1 VNEERALD
9 APFLFFGMMYVHD
22 PRTTENHLAMRK
34 ITGVQILAFNLLLAL
49 CAGIT
54 WLVHTVLIAP
64 WAGALGEYRAV
75 FNVFACA
82 LIFFCVAIAVH
93 RAFLAA
99 WPLRPGEVAE
109 NSQQEF
115 VYHVYILF
123 YLLIFYPVLRSGIPP
138 APFMRLLYQALG
150 ARLGSNTYSQGLIHD
165 PIFVR
170 IGSNSTVGQSALIIP
185 HQIEGAKLAHLP
197 VDIGDHVTI
206 GASSVILP
214 GVRIGNHAI
223 VATGAVVPKGTVIG
237 DGEVWGGVPA
247 RKLR

>member
-1 VNEERALD
+1 
-9 APFLFFGMMYVHD
+9 
-22 PRTTENHLAMRK
+22 MRK
-34 ITGVQILAFNLLLAL
+34 ISFIQILAFEAL
-49 CAGIT
+49 MVLCGILT
-54 WLVHTVLIAP
+54 WLAHWLAVSGWVALLGDYRPIANVL
-64 WAGALGEYRAV
+64 LYL
-75 FNVFACA
+75 F
-82 LIFFCVAIAVH
+82 IFFWVTVAVH
-93 RAFLAA
+93 RLFLAF

-109 NSQQEF
+109 NSGQEF

-150 ARLGSNTYSQGLIHD
+150 AKLGGNTYSQGLIHD

-197 VDIGDHVTI
+197 VEIGDHVTI
-206 GASSVILP
+206 GANSVILP

>member
-1 VNEERALD
+1 
-9 APFLFFGMMYVHD
+9 
-22 PRTTENHLAMRK
+22 MRK
-34 ITGVQILAFNLLLAL
+34 ISFIQILAFEALLAL
-49 CAGIT
+49 CGVLT
-54 WLVHTVLIAP
+54 WLTHWLAVSGWVALLGDYRPIANVL
-64 WAGALGEYRAV
+64 LCL
-75 FNVFACA
+75 FM
-82 LIFFCVAIAVH
+82 FFCVTVAVH
-93 RAFLAA
+93 RVFLAV
-99 WPLRPGEVAE
+99 WPLRPGEVE
-109 NSQQEF
+109 INSQQEF

-150 ARLGSNTYSQGLIHD
+150 AKLGGNTYSQGLIHD

-197 VDIGDHVTI
+197 VEIGDHVTI
-206 GASSVILP
+206 GANSVILP

>member
-1 VNEERALD
+1 
-9 APFLFFGMMYVHD
+9 
-22 PRTTENHLAMRK
+22 MRK

-150 ARLGSNTYSQGLIHD
+150 AKLGGNTYSQGLIHD

-197 VDIGDHVTI
+197 VEIGDHVTI
-206 GASSVILP
+206 GANSVILP
-214 GVRIGNHAI
+214 GTEVGENATLMGGSYVMPGTKIPAGETWRGN
-223 VATGAVVPKGTVIG
+223 
-237 DGEVWGGVPA
+237 PA
-247 RKLR
+247 RKWL